1 MKKYGAVLALAL
13 AVVFGLSA
21 VFLSNK
27 WLSAKETVMV
37 KETAPGTRIVVAA
50 VDIPIGSRLSENNLT
65 LAEWPQA
72 NIPKGTFT
80 EIGALADRIAVSQ
93 LVAGEPLLAAELAAP
108 GSGAG
113 LVAMIEPGM
122 RAMSIKVDEVTG
134 VGGFILPSTY
144 VDIIGV
150 EKLEGNRNKAETIL
164 RRIKVLA
171 IAQETFT
178 EEGKAKV
185 VRTVTLEIKP
195 DQAEILA
202 LQTHKGSIHLV
213 LRNPM
218 EEVLEVPPEPKV
230 VAKAPAVRTVK
241 ARVYK
246 PKPVP
251 FEVEIIRGSQRDKV
265 SFKDATSEQIN

>member
-1 MKKYGAVLALAL
+1 MKKYGAFLALTL
-13 AVVFGLSA
+13 AVIFGLSA

-50 VDIPIGSRLSENNLT
+50 VDIPIGSRLTGNNLT
-65 LAEWPQA
+65 LAEWPKA
-72 NIPKGTFT
+72 NVPKGSFT
-80 EIGALADRIAVSQ
+80 EIGTLTDRIAVSQ

-122 RAMSIKVDEVTG
+122 RAMSVKVDEVTG

-150 EKLEGNRNKAETIL
+150 EKIEGNRNKAETIL

-202 LQTHKGSIHLV
+202 LQTQKGSIHLV

-218 EEVLEVPPEPKV
+218 EEVVEVPPEPKI
-230 VAKAPAVRTVK
+230 VAKAPAVRT
-241 ARVYK
+241 RVYK

-265 SFKDATSEQIN
+265 SFKNATSEQIN